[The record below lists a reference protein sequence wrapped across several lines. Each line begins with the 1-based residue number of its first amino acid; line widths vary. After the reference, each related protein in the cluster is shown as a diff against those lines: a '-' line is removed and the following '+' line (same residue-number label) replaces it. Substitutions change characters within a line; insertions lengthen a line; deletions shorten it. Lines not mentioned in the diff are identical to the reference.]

1 MRILQ
6 QVKVAG
12 GKASLTFLVRE
23 GKTKARLEVEL
34 DSEPAPSSSSTPSA
48 PRPRRRRLRQARGAP
63 QQGAQSGSPP
73 PSTQEGEAGHS
84 PRPPRR
90 PLKHL
95 PVPPDGRQAVLTVG
109 RPATPSFASLNM
121 DGSPPSPPPRPT
133 PPPPPSPARRTCPRL
148 KVLHPRNVFKDG
160 WVNFNKLPF
169 SERIAMLSTR
179 VGATRGPLATSV
191 ASPYPE
197 AVVSKM
203 IVLLFVTVYSIAKTE
218 APWCSHI

>member
-48 PRPRRRRLRQARGAP
+48 PRPRRRRRRQARGAP

-95 PVPPDGRQAVLTVG
+95 PMPPDGRQAVLTVG

-121 DGSPPSPPPRPT
+121 DGSPPSPPPRPP

-160 WVNFNKLPF
+160 WVQFNKLPF

-179 VGATRGPLATSV
+179 VGAERYRGGR
-191 ASPYPE
+191 
-197 AVVSKM
+197 
-203 IVLLFVTVYSIAKTE
+203 
-218 APWCSHI
+218 

>member
-1 MRILQ
+1 M
-6 QVKVAG
+6 
-12 GKASLTFLVRE
+12 
-23 GKTKARLEVEL
+23 
-34 DSEPAPSSSSTPSA
+34 
-48 PRPRRRRLRQARGAP
+48 
-63 QQGAQSGSPP
+63 
-73 PSTQEGEAGHS
+73 
-84 PRPPRR
+84 
-90 PLKHL
+90 
-95 PVPPDGRQAVLTVG
+95 
-109 RPATPSFASLNM
+109 
-121 DGSPPSPPPRPT
+121 
-133 PPPPPSPARRTCPRL
+133 

-203 IVLLFVTVYSIAKTE
+203 IVWLLVTVYSIAKTE

>member
-1 MRILQ
+1 M
-6 QVKVAG
+6 
-12 GKASLTFLVRE
+12 TFLVRE

-48 PRPRRRRLRQARGAP
+48 PRPRRRRRRQARGAP

-169 SERIAMLSTR
+169 RERIAMLSTR
-179 VGATRGPLATSV
+179 VGAERYRGKRRRPLWPGPTLRQS
-191 ASPYPE
+191 SQR
-197 AVVSKM
+197 
-203 IVLLFVTVYSIAKTE
+203 
-218 APWCSHI
+218 